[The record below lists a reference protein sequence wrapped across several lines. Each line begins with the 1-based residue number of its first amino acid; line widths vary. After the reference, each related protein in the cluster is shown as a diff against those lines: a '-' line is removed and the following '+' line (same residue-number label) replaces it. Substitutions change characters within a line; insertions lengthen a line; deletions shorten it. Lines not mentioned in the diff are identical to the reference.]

1 MIDGWDNSDE
11 KQQLS
16 QAMAEAREKPPA
28 KTLLDKKW
36 KPPGWWVQVWV
47 LTVRRLNTIIND
59 RQHTFAPLVVFFI
72 LGFII
77 STYGLLSCLSCQ
89 YRCCGDTDQRTLVLP
104 CGLLH
109 VYLLL

>member
-47 LTVRRLNTIIND
+47 LTVRRLNTIINNK
-59 RQHTFAPLVVFFI
+59 QETLTPAVIFLV
-72 LGFII
+72 LGFIL
-77 STYGLLSCLSCQ
+77 STYVV
-89 YRCCGDTDQRTLVLP
+89 RTRGIDSPVLM
-104 CGLLH
+104 LTR